1 MAEKDTA
8 AMSPIAASR
17 GAHTTQHNS
26 EFRRIV
32 RVFFGR
38 KLAVVGLVIIGI
50 LVLMAIFAPLLAPY
64 DPIKTNMSARLQSPS
79 AEHWLGTDSAGRDLM
94 SRIIYGSRTSL
105 IIGLIA
111 VSFSTIV
118 GMTMGICAGYF
129 GGWVQAIIMRFADA
143 LMVFPNLILVLLI
156 AGLVGG
162 GIKIVIFALAIGGIA
177 GKCRLMC
184 AQAMTIKQND
194 YVMAG
199 KAMGMS
205 NMRMMLTQI
214 LPNAFP
220 PLLVVITMQLGTVI
234 LGEASLSFLGVGIL
248 PPTPAWGRMVNE
260 GYKYLLTNPWLSLAP
275 GIAIMLVVFGFNMA
289 GDGLRDAIDPR
300 LRGIIK

>member
-1 MAEKDTA
+1 MVRKDDATLEPA
-8 AMSPIAASR
+8 LSSR
-17 GAHTTQHNS
+17 VSQAPHYS
-26 EFRRIV
+26 EFKRIV

-38 KLAVVGLVIIGI
+38 KLAVIGLVIIAI
-50 LVLMAIFAPLLAPY
+50 LVLVAIFAPLIAPY
-64 DPIKTNMSARLQSPS
+64 DPIKTSMGERLQGPS
-79 AEHWLGTDSAGRDLM
+79 AAHWLGTDSAGRDLL
-94 SRIIYGSRTSL
+94 SRIVYGSQTSL

-111 VSFSTIV
+111 VSISTLV

-129 GGWVQAIIMRFADA
+129 GGWVQAVIMRFADA

-162 GIKIVIFALAIGGIA
+162 GMKIVIFALAVGGIA

-184 AQAMTIKQND
+184 AQTLTVKQND
-194 YVMAG
+194 YVLAG
-199 KAMGMS
+199 KAMGMG
-205 NMRMMLTQI
+205 NLRMMLTQI

-260 GYKYLLTNPWLSLAP
+260 GYKYLLTNPLLSIAP

-300 LRGIIK
+300 LRGVIK